1 MYTDERYIP
10 TLTPLARSMYYY
22 VQHMGLSTF
31 DDTFRMERRDFPSL
45 LFTYSKSGCGI
56 LEYRDQVYEVGEGT
70 MMLINCR
77 YPHVYYTRKGTHWE
91 QTWLHFYGGESEAY
105 FQAIYQAAGPVQ
117 AIQKDADMLSFL
129 ENLISLKRNNDPHF
143 EIRASSIIVQLLTD
157 ILILSKQ
164 TATGKMNEFV
174 TKTVTSII
182 LEMDKHIG
190 KAYQVADMA
199 KHVCMS
205 QSRFAELFKQA
216 MGIPPYEY
224 LIRRRI
230 EASKGLLNGTTHAV
244 SEIAQMVGFDSAS
257 HFIRTFGKFE
267 SISPHRYRSL
277 FLY

>member
-10 TLTPLARSMYYY
+10 TLTPLAKSMYYF
-22 VQHMGLSTF
+22 VQHMGFSTF
-31 DDTFRMERRDFPSL
+31 DDTFRMDRRDYPSL

-56 LEYRDQVYEVGEGT
+56 LEYRDQIYEVGEGT
-70 MMLINCR
+70 MMLIHCR
-77 YPHVYYTRKGTHWE
+77 DPHIYYTQKGSHWE

-117 AIQKDADMLSFL
+117 IIQKDAGMLIFL

-143 EIRASSIIVQLLTD
+143 EIRASSLIVQLLTD

-164 TATGKMNEFV
+164 TISGKMNEFAA
-174 TKTVTSII
+174 KTVSAII

-190 KAYQVADMA
+190 EAYLVADMA

-205 QSRFAELFKQA
+205 QSRFAALFKQT

-224 LIRRRI
+224 LLRRRI
-230 EASKGLLNGTTHAV
+230 ETAKGLLNGTDHTV
-244 SEIAQMVGFDSAS
+244 SEIAHMVGFDSAS
-257 HFIRTFGKFE
+257 HFIRTFEKYE
-267 SISPHRYRSL
+267 SLSPNRYRRL